1 MHAWPSRTGLT
12 IVSVLAAI
20 TALFCLNASADQSSI
35 LARWYQNVGERVPGE
50 TFGSFLG
57 RVGVARLDTPYGH
70 ASDPRGSETLSVE
83 LRHFECVSFLE
94 SSLAVARCA
103 WRGEPT
109 QECFV
114 WEVMG
119 FRYRSGLMANYASRL
134 HYFADWLED
143 NGGRWRLNNVTGE
156 LGGRP
161 VKRDF
166 FYLTRRASKAP
177 ALASSGERR
186 AMAAIE
192 GDLSS
197 RSHYVLG
204 RNDIRAAVNELQHG
218 DLIAIVGNK
227 PGRLITH
234 AGLIVRGEGDKARL
248 LHASSY
254 HRRVVVTREDVAD
267 YVMRR
272 PERAGI
278 IVARPLPPQETQ

>member
-1 MHAWPSRTGLT
+1 
-12 IVSVLAAI
+12 
-20 TALFCLNASADQSSI
+20 
-35 LARWYQNVGERVPGE
+35 VGERVPGE
-50 TFGSFLG
+50 AFGSFLG
-57 RVGVARLDTPYGH
+57 RVAAARLDTPYGH
-70 ASDPRGSETLSVE
+70 ASEIRGSETLSVE
-83 LRHFECVSFLE
+83 LRRFECVSFLE

-103 WRGEPT
+103 WRGEST

-143 NGGRWRLNNVTGE
+143 NGGRWRLNDITGE
-156 LGGRP
+156 LGGQP
-161 VKRDF
+161 VQRNF
-166 FYLTRRASKAP
+166 FYLTRRAPKGP
-177 ALASSGERR
+177 ALASFGARR

-192 GDLSS
+192 SDLSS

-204 RNDIRAAVNELQHG
+204 RNEFRAAVNELQDG

-234 AGLIVRGEGDKARL
+234 AGLIVRGEGDGARL

-254 HRRVVVTREDVAD
+254 HRRVVVTREGVAD
-267 YVMRR
+267 YVTRR
-272 PERAGI
+272 PERTGV

>member
-1 MHAWPSRTGLT
+1 MLKRTGSRGQFQLRMGLT
-12 IVSVLAAI
+12 
-20 TALFCLNASADQSSI
+20 
-35 LARWYQNVGERVPGE
+35 R
-50 TFGSFLG
+50 FLG
-57 RVGVARLDTPYGH
+57 RVAAARLDTPYGYG
-70 ASDPRGSETLSVE
+70 SEIRGSETLSVE
-83 LRHFECVSFLE
+83 LRRFECVSFLE

-103 WRGEPT
+103 WRGEST

-143 NGGRWRLNNVTGE
+143 NGGRWRLNDITGE
-156 LGGRP
+156 LGGQP
-161 VKRDF
+161 VT
-166 FYLTRRASKAP
+166 TRLLLSNTTHFE
-177 ALASSGERR
+177 LAVFVSSGERR

-192 GDLSS
+192 SDLSS

-204 RNDIRAAVNELQHG
+204 RNDVRAAVNELQDG

-234 AGLIVRGEGDKARL
+234 AGLIVRGEGDGARL

-267 YVMRR
+267 YVTRR
-272 PERAGI
+272 PERTRV

>member
-1 MHAWPSRTGLT
+1 MHAWSSRTSPT
-12 IVSVLAAI
+12 IAIFAAAI
-20 TALFCLNASADQSSI
+20 TALFCVSTSADQSST
-35 LARWYQNVGERVPGE
+35 LARWYQTVGERVPGE
-50 TFGSFLG
+50 GFGSFLG
-57 RVGVARLDTPYGH
+57 RVAAARLDTPYGYG
-70 ASDPRGSETLSVE
+70 SEIRGSETLSVE
-83 LRHFECVSFLE
+83 LRRFECVSFLE

-103 WRGEPT
+103 WRGEST

-119 FRYRSGLMANYASRL
+119 FRYRSGLMVNYASRL

-143 NGGRWRLNNVTGE
+143 NGGRWRLNDITGE
-156 LGGRP
+156 LGGQP
-161 VKRDF
+161 VQRDF
-166 FYLTRRASKAP
+166 FYLTRRTSN
-177 ALASSGERR
+177 LAVFVSSGERR

-192 GDLSS
+192 SDLSS

-204 RNDIRAAVNELQHG
+204 RNDVRAAVNELQDG

-234 AGLIVRGEGDKARL
+234 AGLIVRGEGDGARL

-267 YVMRR
+267 YVTRR
-272 PERAGI
+272 PERTRV